1 MVKIKLP
8 KIGLGTMM
16 GRSDKAKAAFIEGL
30 QMGYRFLDTAQ
41 MYFNEKTVGAA
52 VKESGIPR
60 EEFIV
65 ATKLWVTNFSP
76 RRVKLT
82 TERSLNRLNLEYID
96 ILYLHFPARF
106 SKIGDT
112 FAAMSKLVDEGKVKH
127 IAISNFSI
135 EQTDKAIEL
144 CEKPIVAN
152 QVEMNPWWQQE
163 ELLAHLNKN
172 DIHLVSYFP
181 LLHGRFNDVPE
192 LVEIAKKHQ
201 VSGAQVSLAWIMSKG
216 AIPIPKSANVAHLQD
231 NYDSLKLKL
240 TKEDIA
246 LIDNIEKE
254 KHSRPF

>member
-30 QMGYRFLDTAQ
+30 HMGYRFIDTAQ

-52 VKESGIPR
+52 VRESGIPR

-76 RRVKLT
+76 RRVRLT
-82 TERSLNRLNLEYID
+82 TERSLKRLDFGYID
-96 ILYLHFPARF
+96 MLYLHFPARF
-106 SKIGDT
+106 SKISDT
-112 FAAMSKLVDEGKVKH
+112 FAAISKLVDEGKVKH

-135 EQTDKAIEL
+135 EQTDKALEL

-152 QVEMNPWWQQE
+152 QVEMHPWWQQK
-163 ELLAHLNKN
+163 ELLAHLNKV
-172 DIHLVSYFP
+172 DVHLVSYFP

-192 LVEIAKKHQ
+192 LVEVAKKHQ
-201 VSGAQVSLAWIMSKG
+201 VSAAQVSLAWIISKG
-216 AIPIPKSANVAHLQD
+216 AIPIPKSANVAHLQA

-246 LIDNIEKE
+246 LIDAVKVE